1 MRLIR
6 HLSFSNVI
14 AMIALF
20 VALGGAAY
28 AGTKINGS
36 SIKNGSIGGGKLKNE
51 TITANKL
58 KKGTVTAAQ
67 IAPGTLT
74 GSQIVPGSITSSS
87 INESTLG
94 TVPSAQNA
102 TTAGTATKAKSATT
116 ATTATSATTATTAN
130 TANSANT
137 AKSAET
143 AKHAETADSAKHA
156 DSATTADTATTAGE
170 AERFGGKSAAELRAE
185 LELTCP
191 TGTEFYG
198 GTCWDQ
204 TNRPARLWLVAA
216 AECGNLGGRL
226 PTIEEL
232 VAFVLRPG
240 EQVSEQSWS
249 GDVDSLEGV
258 GKKEIVFTTDEGGRS
273 TTSSGP
279 LGYRCVFPQSN

>member
-1 MRLIR
+1 MRLLR

-14 AMIALF
+14 AMLALF

-28 AGTKINGS
+28 AGTTINGS

-58 KKGTVTAAQ
+58 KKGTLTGAQ
-67 IAPGTLT
+67 IA
-74 GSQIVPGSITSSS
+74 PGSITSSS

-94 TVPSAQNA
+94 IVPSAQNA

-116 ATTATSATTATTAN
+116 AGTATTATSAT
-130 TANSANT
+130 T

-156 DSATTADTATTAGE
+156 ETATAATHADSATTAGE
-170 AERFGGKSAAELRAE
+170 AEKFGGKTAGELRAE
-185 LELTCP
+185 FEISCP
-191 TGTEFYG
+191 SATEFYG
-198 GTCWDQ
+198 GMCWDQ
-204 TNRPARLWLVAA
+204 TTRPPRLWLVAVR
-216 AECGNLGGRL
+216 ECGEAGGRL

-232 VAFVLRPG
+232 IAFVLQDG
-240 EQVSEQSWS
+240 VQVNAQTWS
-249 GDVDSLEGV
+249 GDIDSLAG
-258 GKKEIVFTTDEGGRS
+258 GPKEEMVFSSDENGRS
-273 TTSSGP
+273 TANGSLLGGL